1 MKLLVYSHDAYGL
14 GNICRMLAIC
24 HHLLDTIP
32 NLSILVLSGSPML
45 HSFRLPAGLDY
56 LKLPCLHRDENG
68 DLSAKYLKLDM
79 KQTVKLRCNLIRV
92 AALHFRPDVVLV
104 DKKPYGLQDELK
116 KTIETLRIVAPETKW
131 VLLLRD
137 ILDAPKQ
144 TIAEWHLLDSYRA
157 IERFYHQVL
166 VVGTPE
172 VFDTCAEYQ
181 FSPEMLSKSL
191 FCGYIRRQQASKHR
205 EVLRQ
210 ELKLAPGERC
220 VLVTAGGGEDGYPLI
235 HAYLEGLAT
244 LPADYPLKS
253 LVVCGPEMSRTERE
267 TLFQMATQHPQV
279 TISEFTDDLMS
290 YIEVADAVV
299 AMGGYNTFC
308 EILSAQKPSII
319 VPRVKPTEEQV
330 IRAHKMAELGLL
342 EMIHP
347 DELTPAVLIDKL
359 LHQLDNPSYY
369 TSNIKKVDL
378 DALPRITQ
386 SIATAIPYKSVK
398 GELQKFPEQ
407 WMKCLS
413 A

>member
-24 HHLLDTIP
+24 RHLLDTIP

-92 AALHFRPDVVLV
+92 AALNFRPDVVLV

-131 VLLLRD
+131 MLLLRD
-137 ILDAPKQ
+137 ILDAPAK
-144 TIAEWHLLDSYRA
+144 TVAEWQSLDSYRA
-157 IERFYHQVL
+157 VEQFYHQVL

-205 EVLRQ
+205 KLLRQ

-235 HAYLEGLAT
+235 HAYLEGLAM
-244 LPADYPLKS
+244 LPADYALKS

-267 TLFQMATQHPQV
+267 KLFQMATQHPQV
-279 TISEFTDDLMS
+279 IISEFTDDLMS
-290 YIEVADAVV
+290 YIEVADTVV

-319 VPRVKPTEEQV
+319 IPRVRPTEEQV
-330 IRAHKMAELGLL
+330 IRARKMAELGLL

-347 DELTPAVLIDKL
+347 DKLTPSVLIDKL
-359 LHQLDNPSYY
+359 LHQLNNPSYY

-378 DALPRITQ
+378 DALPRIAQ
-386 SIATAIPYKSVK
+386 SITSAIPYKSVK
-398 GELQKFPEQ
+398 GELQKLPEQ
-407 WMKCLS
+407 WMKYLP

>member
-79 KQTVKLRCNLIRV
+79 KQTAKLRCNLIRI
-92 AALHFRPDVVLV
+92 AALNFRPDVVLV
-104 DKKPYGLQDELK
+104 DKKPFGLQDELK
-116 KTIETLRIVAPETKW
+116 KTIETLRIVTPATKW

-137 ILDAPKQ
+137 ILDAPAK
-144 TIAEWHLLDSYRA
+144 TVAEWHSLDSYRA

-172 VFDTCAEYQ
+172 VFNTCAEYQ
-181 FSPEMLSKSL
+181 FSPQMLSKSL
-191 FCGYIRRQQASKHR
+191 YCGYIRRQQARKHSELLRR
-205 EVLRQ
+205 ELN
-210 ELKLAPGERC
+210 LAPGERC

-244 LPADYPLKS
+244 LPVDYQLKS
-253 LVVCGPEMSRTERE
+253 LVVCGPEMSTKERA
-267 TLFQMATQHPQV
+267 TLFQMAEQHPQV
-279 TISEFTDDLMS
+279 IISEFTDDLMS
-290 YIEVADAVV
+290 YIEVADTVV

-330 IRAHKMAELGLL
+330 IRARKMAELGLL

-347 DELTPAVLIDKL
+347 TELTPAVLIDKL
-359 LHQLDNPSYY
+359 LHQLNNPSYY

-386 SIATAIPYKSVK
+386 SIVTAIPQQSVK

>member
-1 MKLLVYSHDAYGL
+1 
-14 GNICRMLAIC
+14 
-24 HHLLDTIP
+24 
-32 NLSILVLSGSPML
+32 
-45 HSFRLPAGLDY
+45 
-56 LKLPCLHRDENG
+56 NG

-92 AALHFRPDVVLV
+92 AALNFRPDVVLV

-116 KTIETLRIVAPETKW
+116 KTIETLRTVAPETKW
-131 VLLLRD
+131 LLLLRD

-144 TIAEWHLLDSYRA
+144 TVAEWHSLDSYRA
-157 IERFYHQVL
+157 IEQFYHQVL

-172 VFDTCAEYQ
+172 VFNTCSEYQ
-181 FSPEMLSKSL
+181 FSPQMRSKSL

-210 ELKLAPGERC
+210 ELNLAPGERC

-235 HAYLEGLAT
+235 HAYLEGLVM

-253 LVVCGPEMSRTERE
+253 LVVCGPEMSTKERA
-267 TLFQMATQHPQV
+267 TLFQMAAQHPQV
-279 TISEFTDDLMS
+279 IISEFTDDLMS
-290 YIEVADAVV
+290 YIEVANTVV

-319 VPRVKPTEEQV
+319 VPRVRPTQEQV
-330 IRAHKMAELGLL
+330 IRARKMAELGLL

-359 LHQLDNPSYY
+359 LHQLNNPSYY
-369 TSNIKKVDL
+369 TSNIQKVDL
-378 DALPRITQ
+378 DALPRIAQ
-386 SIATAIPYKSVK
+386 SIVMAIPHQPVK
-398 GELQKFPEQ
+398 GELQRFPEH

>member
-24 HHLLDTIP
+24 HHLLDAIP
-32 NLSILVLSGSPML
+32 NLSILVVSGSPML

-68 DLSAKYLKLDM
+68 DMSAKYLKLDM
-79 KQTVKLRCNLIRV
+79 KQTVKLRCNLIRI
-92 AALHFRPDVVLV
+92 AALNFRPDVVLV
-104 DKKPYGLQDELK
+104 DKKPYGLQNELK
-116 KTIETLRIVAPETKW
+116 KTIETLSVVAPETKW
-131 VLLLRD
+131 FLLLRD

-157 IERFYHQVL
+157 IEQFYDRVL

-181 FSPEMLSKSL
+181 FSAEMLSKSL
-191 FCGYIRRQQASKHR
+191 FCGYIRRQQAIKHS
-205 EVLRQ
+205 ELLRQ

-235 HAYLEGLAT
+235 HAYLEGLT
-244 LPADYPLKS
+244 GLPADYLLKS
-253 LVVCGPEMSRTERE
+253 LVVCGPEMSQAERE
-267 TLFQMATQHPQV
+267 RLFQMAKQYPQV
-279 TISEFTDDLMS
+279 IISEFTDDLMS
-290 YIEVADAVV
+290 YIEVADTVV

-308 EILSAQKPSII
+308 EILTAQKPSII
-319 VPRVKPTEEQV
+319 VPRVRPTEEQV
-330 IRAHKMAELGLL
+330 IRARKMAELGLL

-347 DELTPAVLIDKL
+347 DELTPTILIDKL
-359 LHQLDNPSYY
+359 LHQLANPSYY
-369 TSNIKKVDL
+369 TSNIQQVDL
-378 DALPRITQ
+378 NALPRIAD
-386 SIATAIPYKSVK
+386 SILTAISRKSVR
-398 GELQKFPEQ
+398 GELRQFPGQRIE
-407 WMKCLS
+407 CLL

>member
-24 HHLLDTIP
+24 RHLLETIP

-79 KQTVKLRCNLIRV
+79 EQTVKLRRNLIRI
-92 AALHFRPDVVLV
+92 AALNFRPDVVLV

-116 KTIETLRIVAPETKW
+116 KTIETLRIVSPETKW
-131 VLLLRD
+131 ILLLRD
-137 ILDAPKQ
+137 ILDAPAK
-144 TIAEWHLLDSYRA
+144 TVAEWHLLDSYRA
-157 IERFYHQVL
+157 VEQFYHRVL

-181 FSPEMLSKSL
+181 FSPEILSKSVS
-191 FCGYIRRQQASKHR
+191 CGYIRRQQTSKDT
-205 EVLRQ
+205 ELLRQ
-210 ELKLAPGERC
+210 ELKLAPGVRC

-235 HAYLEGLAT
+235 HAYLEGLAR

-253 LVVCGPEMSRTERE
+253 LVVCGPEMPRTERE
-267 TLFQMATQHPQV
+267 KLFQIAKQYTQV

-290 YIEVADAVV
+290 YIEVVEAVV

-308 EILSAQKPSII
+308 EILTAQKPSII
-319 VPRVKPTEEQV
+319 IPRVKPTEEQV
-330 IRAHKMAELGLL
+330 IRARKMAQLGLL

-369 TSNIKKVDL
+369 TSNIQKVDL
-378 DALPRITQ
+378 NALPRIAE
-386 SIATAIPYKSVK
+386 SVINATLSKSVR
-398 GELQKFPEQ
+398 GELRQFPGQRIE
-407 WMKCLS
+407 CLL

>member
-92 AALHFRPDVVLV
+92 AALNFRPDVVLV

-116 KTIETLRIVAPETKW
+116 KTIESLRIVSPKTKW
-131 VLLLRD
+131 MLLLRD
-137 ILDAPKQ
+137 ILDAPDK
-144 TIAEWHLLDSYRA
+144 TVAEWQSLDSYRA
-157 IERFYHQVL
+157 IEQFYDRVL

-181 FSPEMLSKSL
+181 FSPGVLSKSL
-191 FCGYIRRQQASKHR
+191 YCGYIRRQLAPKHR
-205 EVLRQ
+205 ELLRQ

-220 VLVTAGGGEDGYPLI
+220 VLVTAGGGEDGYPMI
-235 HAYLEGLAT
+235 QAYLDGLAL

-253 LVVCGPEMSRTERE
+253 LVVCGPEMSKPERE
-267 TLFQMATQHPQV
+267 RLYQIAHQHPQV
-279 TISEFTDDLMS
+279 MISEFTDDLMS
-290 YIEVADAVV
+290 YIEVADTVV

-319 VPRVKPTEEQV
+319 IPRVRPTQEQV
-330 IRAHKMAELGLL
+330 IRARKMAEMGLL

-347 DELTPAVLIDKL
+347 NELTPAVLIDKL

-378 DALPRITQ
+378 DALPRISQ
-386 SIATAIPYKSVK
+386 VITAAVPQNLFK
-398 GELQKFPEQ
+398 GEFQRFPEQ
-407 WMKCLS
+407 WIACIP

>member
-24 HHLLDTIP
+24 RHLLETIP

-92 AALHFRPDVVLV
+92 AALNFRPDVVIV

-131 VLLLRD
+131 MLLLRD
-137 ILDAPKQ
+137 ILDAPAK
-144 TIAEWHLLDSYRA
+144 TVAEWHLLDSYRA
-157 IERFYHQVL
+157 VEQFYHRVL

-191 FCGYIRRQQASKHR
+191 FCGYIRRQQAIKHS
-205 EVLRQ
+205 ELLRQ

-244 LPADYPLKS
+244 LPADYLLKS
-253 LVVCGPEMSRTERE
+253 LVVCGPEMSTTERE
-267 TLFQMATQHPQV
+267 QLFQMAKQHPQV
-279 TISEFTDDLMS
+279 IISEFTDDLMS
-290 YIEVADAVV
+290 YIEIADAVV

-319 VPRVKPTEEQV
+319 VPRVRPTEEQV
-330 IRAHKMAELGLL
+330 IRTRKMAQMGLL

-347 DELTPAVLIDKL
+347 DELTPVVLIERIV
-359 LHQLDNPSYY
+359 HQLANSSYY
-369 TSNIKKVDL
+369 TNNIQKVDL
-378 DALPRITQ
+378 DALPRITE
-386 SIATAIPYKSVK
+386 SIVTAISSKSVR
-398 GELQKFPEQ
+398 GELRQFPGQRIE
-407 WMKCLS
+407 CLL

>member
-32 NLSILVLSGSPML
+32 NLSILVISGSPML

-68 DLSAKYLKLDM
+68 DMSAKYLKLDM

-92 AALHFRPDVVLV
+92 AALNFRPDVVLV
-104 DKKPYGLQDELK
+104 DKKPYGLQNELK
-116 KTIETLRIVAPETKW
+116 KTIETLRIVTPETKW
-131 VLLLRD
+131 FLLLRD

-157 IERFYHQVL
+157 IEQFYDRVL

-181 FSPEMLSKSL
+181 FSSEMLSKSL
-191 FCGYIRRQQASKHR
+191 FCGYIRRQHALKHR
-205 EVLRQ
+205 ELLRQ

-235 HAYLEGLAT
+235 HAYLEGLER
-244 LPADYPLKS
+244 LPADYPVKS
-253 LVVCGPEMSRTERE
+253 LVVCGPEMSQAERE
-267 TLFQMATQHPQV
+267 KLFQMAKQHPQV
-279 TISEFTDDLMS
+279 IISEFTDDLMS
-290 YIEVADAVV
+290 YIEVADTVV

-308 EILSAQKPSII
+308 EILTAQKPSII
-319 VPRVKPTEEQV
+319 IPRVRPTEEQV
-330 IRAHKMAELGLL
+330 IRARKMAQLGLL

-347 DELTPAVLIDKL
+347 DELTPAILMSKL
-359 LHQLDNPSYY
+359 VHQLDNPSYY
-369 TSNIKKVDL
+369 TSNIQQVDL
-378 DALPRITQ
+378 NALPRIAE
-386 SIATAIPYKSVK
+386 SILTAISLKSVK
-398 GELQKFPEQ
+398 GELRQFPGQRIE
-407 WMKCLS
+407 CLL

>member
-1 MKLLVYSHDAYGL
+1 MKLLVYSHDSYGL

-92 AALHFRPDVVLV
+92 AALNFRPDVVLV

-116 KTIETLRIVAPETKW
+116 KTIEALRIIAPETKW
-131 VLLLRD
+131 ILLLRD
-137 ILDAPKQ
+137 ILDAPAK

-157 IERFYHQVL
+157 IERFYDRVL
-166 VVGTPE
+166 VVGIPE
-172 VFDTCAEYQ
+172 VFDTCVEYQ
-181 FSPEMLSKSL
+181 FSPVMLSKSL
-191 FCGYIRRQQASKHR
+191 FCGYIRRQQVLKHSKL
-205 EVLRQ
+205 LRQ
-210 ELKLAPGERC
+210 DLKLAPGERC

-235 HAYLEGLAT
+235 HAYLEGLAK
-244 LPADYPLKS
+244 LPVNYPLKS
-253 LVVCGPEMSRTERE
+253 LVVCGPEMSKAERE
-267 TLFQMATQHPQV
+267 DLYQMAKQHPQV

-290 YIEVADAVV
+290 YIEVADTVV

-308 EILSAQKPSII
+308 EILTAQKPSII
-319 VPRVKPTEEQV
+319 IPRVKPTEEQV
-330 IRAHKMAELGLL
+330 IRTRKMAELGLL

-347 DELTPAVLIDKL
+347 DELTSALLIDKL
-359 LHQLDNPSYY
+359 VYQLDNPGYY
-369 TSNIKKVDL
+369 TSNIKKIDL
-378 DALPRITQ
+378 DALPRIAE
-386 SIATAIPYKSVK
+386 SILTTISCKLIRGKVRQFS
-398 GELQKFPEQ
+398 GQRI
-407 WMKCLS
+407 KCLL

>member
-45 HSFRLPAGLDY
+45 HSFRLPTGLDY

-68 DLSAKYLKLDM
+68 DLSAKYLKLDI
-79 KQTVKLRCNLIRV
+79 KQTVKLRCNLIRI
-92 AALHFRPDVVLV
+92 AALNFRPDVVLV

-131 VLLLRD
+131 MLLLRD
-137 ILDAPKQ
+137 ILDAPAK
-144 TIAEWHLLDSYRA
+144 TISEWHSLDSYRA
-157 IERFYHQVL
+157 IERFYHRVL

-181 FSPEMLSKSL
+181 FSPQMLSKSL
-191 FCGYIRRQQASKHR
+191 FCGYIRRQQALKHR
-205 EVLRQ
+205 ELLRR
-210 ELKLAPGERC
+210 ELNLAPGERC

-235 HAYLEGLAT
+235 HAYLEGLAM
-244 LPADYPLKS
+244 LPADYALKS
-253 LVVCGPEMSRTERE
+253 LVVCGPEMAQTERE
-267 TLFQMATQHPQV
+267 SLFQMATQHPQV
-279 TISEFTDDLMS
+279 IISEFTDDLMS
-290 YIEVADAVV
+290 YIEIADTVV

-330 IRAHKMAELGLL
+330 IRTRKMAEMGLL

-347 DELTPAVLIDKL
+347 NELTPAVLIERIV
-359 LHQLDNPSYY
+359 HQLDNSSYY
-369 TSNIKKVDL
+369 TSNIQQVDL
-378 DALPRITQ
+378 NALPRITE
-386 SIATAIPYKSVK
+386 SIVTATSSKSVR
-398 GELQKFPEQ
+398 GELRQFPDQRIE
-407 WMKCLS
+407 CLL

>member
-79 KQTVKLRCNLIRV
+79 KQTVKLRCNLIRI
-92 AALHFRPDVVLV
+92 AALNFRPDVVLV
-104 DKKPYGLQDELK
+104 DKKPFGLQDELK
-116 KTIETLRIVAPETKW
+116 KTIETLRIVTPATKW

-137 ILDAPKQ
+137 ILDAPTK
-144 TIAEWHLLDSYRA
+144 TVAEWHSLDSYRA
-157 IERFYHQVL
+157 IEQFYHQVL

-172 VFDTCAEYQ
+172 VFETCAEYQ
-181 FSPEMLSKSL
+181 FSPQMLSKSL
-191 FCGYIRRQQASKHR
+191 YCGYIRRQQARKHSELLRR
-205 EVLRQ
+205 ELN
-210 ELKLAPGERC
+210 LAPGERC

-244 LPADYPLKS
+244 LPVDYQLKS
-253 LVVCGPEMSRTERE
+253 LVVCGPEMSTKERA
-267 TLFQMATQHPQV
+267 TLFQMAAQHPQV
-279 TISEFTDDLMS
+279 IISEFTDDLMS
-290 YIEVADAVV
+290 YIEVADTVV

-330 IRAHKMAELGLL
+330 IRARKMAELGLL

-347 DELTPAVLIDKL
+347 TELTPAVLIDKL
-359 LHQLDNPSYY
+359 LHQLNNPSYY

-386 SIATAIPYKSVK
+386 SIATAIPQQSVK

>member
-79 KQTVKLRCNLIRV
+79 KQTVKLRCNLIRI
-92 AALHFRPDVVLV
+92 AALNFRPDVVLV
-104 DKKPYGLQDELK
+104 DKKPLGLQDELK
-116 KTIETLRIVAPETKW
+116 KTIETLRIVSPATKW
-131 VLLLRD
+131 MLLLRD
-137 ILDAPKQ
+137 ILDAPAK
-144 TIAEWHLLDSYRA
+144 TVAEWQSLDSYRA

-181 FSPEMLSKSL
+181 FSPQMLSKSL
-191 FCGYIRRQQASKHR
+191 YCGYIRRQQARKHSELLRR
-205 EVLRQ
+205 ELN
-210 ELKLAPGERC
+210 LAPGERC

-244 LPADYPLKS
+244 LPADYALKS
-253 LVVCGPEMSRTERE
+253 LVVCGPEMSIKERK
-267 TLFQMATQHPQV
+267 TLFQMAERHPQV
-279 TISEFTDDLMS
+279 IISEFTDDLMS
-290 YIEVADAVV
+290 YIEIADTVV

-330 IRAHKMAELGLL
+330 IRARKMAELGLL

-347 DELTPAVLIDKL
+347 TELNPAVLIDKL
-359 LHQLDNPSYY
+359 LHQLDNSSYY

-386 SIATAIPYKSVK
+386 SIATAVTQQSVK
-398 GELQKFPEQ
+398 GEVQRFPEQ
-407 WMKCLS
+407 WMKCIP